1 VAGSESV
8 RMPSSQYLLKYRQ
21 QGGELV
27 TGSRSVTDFSSEV
40 GEIVACGQGLF
51 MVRAQ
56 QPLT

>member
-1 VAGSESV
+1 
-8 RMPSSQYLLKYRQ
+8 MPSSQYLLKYRQ